1 MHHRHDATSN
11 DGSSFDE
18 TADSVNRPSRRGIL
32 VAGAAAIAG
41 AAVSA
46 MGSQSRTPA
55 VAGRRLPETL
65 PVARRHQQGRSPWPL
80 CLDTATIRPASL
92 EDKVRIAAEAGFDAI
107 EPWEG
112 ELAEWER
119 SGKPLAD
126 LKKRIDDAGLFV
138 PSVIGLWNAIPPAR
152 EQWEQSLP
160 DSRNRMRM
168 ASAIG
173 AEHIQV
179 VPQPARPWQ
188 EFDLAWASARYRDLL
203 EIGLRDYRI
212 NPAMVFVQF
221 LPGAA
226 RLGQAAAIALD
237 ADRPKAKIIPDV
249 FHMHIGDS
257 GFSGIR
263 HLRGEFL
270 AIFQFNDAPATP
282 AKSELGDEH
291 RVFPGDGIL
300 PLEQCLKDLLAID
313 YRGCVSLELYNP
325 EYWKR
330 DPLEVAKEGREK
342 SLAVIEKA
350 CAS

>member
-1 MHHRHDATSN
+1 MHHPPSASSAPSSV
-11 DGSSFDE
+11 GSVDPSL
-18 TADSVNRPSRRGIL
+18 PSRREVL
-32 VAGAAAIAG
+32 LAG
-41 AAVSA
+41 AAVAAAAVSPASA
-46 MGSQSRTPA
+46 QSKGPSVSGRRAA
-55 VAGRRLPETL
+55 VAPSSGRRY
-65 PVARRHQQGRSPWPL
+65 QQGRSPWPL

-92 EDKVRIAAEAGFDAI
+92 EEKVRIAAEAGFDAI

-119 SGKPLAD
+119 SGKSLAD
-126 LKKRIDDAGLFV
+126 LRKRIEDAGLFV
-138 PSVIGLWNAIPPAR
+138 PSVIGLWNAIPPTR

-203 EIGLRDYRI
+203 EIGLADYQI

-237 ADRPKAKIIPDV
+237 ADHPKAKIIPDV

-263 HLRGEFL
+263 HLQGSFL
-270 AIFQFNDAPATP
+270 AIFQFNDAPAAP
-282 AKSELGDEH
+282 PKAELKDEH

-300 PLEQCLKDLLAID
+300 PLEQCLKDLLAIR
-313 YRGCVSLELYNP
+313 YEGCVSLELYNP

-330 DPLEVAKEGREK
+330 DLLEVAKEGREK
-342 SLAVIEKA
+342 SLAIIDKA
-350 CAS
+350 TSASS

>member
-1 MHHRHDATSN
+1 MN
-11 DGSSFDE
+11 DSRDLEAPLDE
-18 TADSVNRPSRRGIL
+18 TPRPGSVSTRSRREAI
-32 VAGAAAIAG
+32 VAGASAVVGVLAA
-41 AAVSA
+41 AASA
-46 MGSQSRTPA
+46 QDRTPA
-55 VAGRRLPETL
+55 LAGRRMPAGETT
-65 PVARRHQQGRSPWPL
+65 PRRFQQGRSPWPL

-92 EDKVRIAAEAGFDAI
+92 EEKVRIAAEAGYDAI

-119 SGKPLAD
+119 SGKSLAD
-126 LKKRIDDAGLFV
+126 LRTRIEDAGLFV
-138 PSVIGLWNAIPPAR
+138 PSVIGLCNAIPPTR
-152 EQWEQSLP
+152 EQWAQSLV
-160 DSRNRMRM
+160 DSRQRMRM

-173 AEHIQV
+173 SQHIQV

-203 EIGLRDYRI
+203 EIGLADYQI

-237 ADRPKAKIIPDV
+237 ADHPKAKIIPDV

-257 GFSGIR
+257 GFAGIR
-263 HLRGEFL
+263 HLQGSFL

-282 AKSELGDEH
+282 PKAELADEH

-300 PLEQCLKDLLAID
+300 PLEQCLKDLLAIR
-313 YRGCVSLELYNP
+313 YEGCVSLELYNP

-330 DPLEVAKEGREK
+330 DLLSVAQEGREK

-350 CAS
+350 CG